1 MPSECEIHGEK
12 EAVVI
17 LRRLTIGTRASIC
30 FGLITMILL
39 LVGLFSMSRI
49 AELNRVTQHINGYI
63 LSGVTTLQSV
73 TSQVAGIRIES
84 IRIRASNDPQ
94 VQARSETM
102 MKGLRQ
108 KLSADLVSY
117 SSRNLGSEEHVLAS
131 ELENNL
137 VVFLRNLDLVLQVIT
152 SGKTVLYESDPLS
165 KTLADAGRTVDK
177 DLLALIDYNQR
188 SASDAA
194 KNVQEL
200 YDRTVIIAGLAIGGA
215 ILLTILLAWS
225 LTRSIVKPI
234 QQVLRV
240 AQSISDGKLNEARIS
255 SNDRDEPAALLKTM
269 YDMQESLRSTISNI
283 SDSASQ
289 LASASEEMSSVMEDS
304 TSGLQQQRNEIEQAA
319 TAITQLSSAVDE
331 VASNAVLTSNL
342 SRESDIEMRNGHQQ
356 VSEMVILIQAL
367 VKEMSSASG
376 QADMLSEQARGIGKV
391 LEVIHNVAEQTNL
404 LALNAAIEAA
414 RAGQAGRGF
423 AVVADEVRSLA
434 MRTQSS
440 TQEIESIIMGIQKGT
455 AVTVTALKLSV
466 EQSQQTLERAHIVDS
481 ALERI
486 TFAVSQINERNLVI
500 ASASEQQA
508 LVAREVDRSLVNI
521 HDLSTQSAAGATQT
535 SSASVE
541 LSRLAASLNG
551 MVKRFSL

>member
-1 MPSECEIHGEK
+1 M
-12 EAVVI
+12 I

>member
-1 MPSECEIHGEK
+1 M
-12 EAVVI
+12 
-17 LRRLTIGTRASIC
+17 
-30 FGLITMILL
+30 
-39 LVGLFSMSRI
+39 
-49 AELNRVTQHINGYI
+49 
-63 LSGVTTLQSV
+63 
-73 TSQVAGIRIES
+73 
-84 IRIRASNDPQ
+84 
-94 VQARSETM
+94 
-102 MKGLRQ
+102 
-108 KLSADLVSY
+108 
-117 SSRNLGSEEHVLAS
+117 
-131 ELENNL
+131 
-137 VVFLRNLDLVLQVIT
+137 
-152 SGKTVLYESDPLS
+152 
-165 KTLADAGRTVDK
+165 
-177 DLLALIDYNQR
+177 
-188 SASDAA
+188 
-194 KNVQEL
+194 
-200 YDRTVIIAGLAIGGA
+200 IAGLAIGGA